1 LRTAKLTLLIAS
13 LALIFVQCGK
23 SKVTHD
29 AFAAMQKNK
38 MVRIATDPVNV
49 PFEFGMGTGVQGFDV
64 DLGAEIAKDLG
75 FPVKWVKVSFDRI
88 FELLKNGEVEM
99 IISTVGITEER
110 KKELAFSDPYFDGGD
125 TIARRRDNMAIKDLA
140 SLTGK
145 QVGVQSERTGDMFM
159 TAQKTAPNVTLTRFK
174 TLDDALGGLN
184 RGEFDAVVGDQP
196 IITYSIYKSYATN
209 LITTGVELA
218 PNQYAVVLRPE
229 ETKLREM
236 VNTTIARLKNS
247 GELDRSRE
255 KWFQDV
261 MQITKDE
268 RHALEK
274 DAQDERQA
282 LEKDAQLKAAAKTI
296 SVNLVKESGSTVR
309 LDRLDGFPI
318 TMVGANGSFQST
330 PILTDDAGVKGS
342 CKFTKPIPPGEYK
355 FTLSRIGVTQSLT
368 VARDPVTAMT
378 LILTF
383 SAKGIVID
391 WK

>member
-1 LRTAKLTLLIAS
+1 MRTVKLTLLIAS
-13 LALIFVQCGK
+13 LALIFVQCGE

-29 AFAAMQKNK
+29 AFAAMQKK
-38 MVRIATDPVNV
+38 KTVRIATDPVNI
-49 PFEFGMGTGVQGFDV
+49 PFEFGTGTGVQGFDV

-75 FPVKWVKVSFDRI
+75 FPVKWIKVSSDRI
-88 FELLKNGEVEM
+88 FEVLKNGEVEM
-99 IISTVGITEER
+99 IISTVGITEGR
-110 KKELAFSDPYFDGGD
+110 KKELAFSDPYFDTSN

-145 QVGVQSERTGDMFM
+145 QVGVQRERTGDMFM
-159 TAQKTAPNVTLTRFK
+159 TAQKTAPNVTLIRFK

-196 IITYSIYKSYATN
+196 IVTYSIYKSFASN
-209 LITTGVELA
+209 LITTGVEVA
-218 PNQYAVVLRPE
+218 PNQYAVVLRSE

-236 VNTTIARLKNS
+236 VNATIARLKSS

-268 RHALEK
+268 RQALEK
-274 DAQDERQA
+274 DAKDERQA

-309 LDRLDGFPI
+309 LDLLDGFPI

-330 PILTDDAGVKGS
+330 PILTDDPGVKGS
-342 CKFTKPIPPGEYK
+342 CKFTNPIPPGEYK
-355 FTLSRIGVTQSLT
+355 FTLSRIRVTQSLT
-368 VARDPVTAMT
+368 VAKNPVTAMT

-383 SAKGIVID
+383 SVKGLVID